1 MIIEISIAVIALAFV
16 ALVIYLIVLICALRT
31 TLGQVNNTLSETRKQ
46 LNDVG
51 FQAQKAAEHANQ
63 ISYDLKY
70 KAEALNPVF
79 NAISNAGQ
87 ILEHKSSV
95 IKKEYI
101 AAQEEAEGESLR
113 SDKKG
118 KALHSEGIAIVA
130 AVLELAGLGVSLWQ
144 KMNKRR

>member
-16 ALVIYLIVLICALRT
+16 ALVIFLIVLICSLRT
-31 TLGQVNNTLSETRKQ
+31 TLGQVNHTLSETRKQ

-51 FQAQKAAEHANQ
+51 LQAQKAVEHANQ

-95 IKKEYI
+95 MKKEYI
-101 AAQEEAEGESLR
+101 ALQEEGEEEPIHSGKR
-113 SDKKG
+113 S
-118 KALHSEGIAIVA
+118 KALHSEGIATIA
-130 AVLELAGLGVSLWQ
+130 SVLELAGLGVSLWQ
-144 KMNKRR
+144 KMKKRR